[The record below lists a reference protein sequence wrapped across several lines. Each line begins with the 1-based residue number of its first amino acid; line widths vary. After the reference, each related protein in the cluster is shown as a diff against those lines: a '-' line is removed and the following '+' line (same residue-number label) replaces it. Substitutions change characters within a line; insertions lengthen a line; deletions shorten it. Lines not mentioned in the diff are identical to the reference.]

1 MPSAVAAKLI
11 PLPEL
16 NVILLAP
23 PADIPVNAEPS
34 PLNDVAVKI
43 PVTTAPVFVV
53 SIFLLLLKY
62 NST

>member
-43 PVTTAPVFVV
+43 PVTTSPRSLWFLF
-53 SIFLLLLKY
+53 FLLLLKY
-62 NST
+62 